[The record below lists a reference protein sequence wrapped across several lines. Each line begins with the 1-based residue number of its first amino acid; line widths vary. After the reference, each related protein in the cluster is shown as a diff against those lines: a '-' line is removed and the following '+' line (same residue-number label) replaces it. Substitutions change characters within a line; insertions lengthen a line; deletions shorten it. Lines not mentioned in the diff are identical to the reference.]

1 MTAETPIETAS
12 AAGPPP
18 SVLARKRYTTVAIV
32 IHWLI
37 AAAIIF
43 QIILGWRMGDEP
55 KGPATYAIFQL
66 HKSIG
71 ITILLLSLARLA
83 WRLFN
88 KPPPHPVD
96 QPRWET
102 IASQVVHVAFYVIMI
117 GLPVTGWIIVS
128 TSKLLI
134 PTVLYG
140 AIPWPHLPFLP
151 ELAAGPKHLWNQAG
165 MLGHGLLVKTTYLL
179 LALHLGAVAKHQ
191 ILDRD
196 EVLNHMAPG
205 SKPGW
210 LEPRAWLAAAGL
222 IAVIAAGYLYKPAV
236 KHPKPAAAPVEV
248 AETQAPAPAA
258 APAAPAAAP
267 AAPAAAPA
275 APTAAPAAVEPAA
288 PAEPDTALKDPVAWT
303 VTKSSTLGFS
313 ATWAEDTITGQFK
326 RWTAD
331 ILFSPDALDR
341 SKLTVSIDTSSAATG
356 DDQRDSSLPSDD
368 FFATAAHPKAT
379 FTASKFRKTG
389 EGKFVADGTL
399 DLRGVKKPV
408 SLSFTLKIDG
418 DTATARG
425 VTTLDRTAFGVG
437 QGEWASTDQIGAK
450 VKVSFAITAKK
461 K

>member
-1 MTAETPIETAS
+1 MTAETTQETAS
-12 AAGPPP
+12 AAADPRHRYTPP
-18 SVLARKRYTTVAIV
+18 RYTTVAI
-32 IHWLI
+32 ILHWLI

-83 WRLFN
+83 WRLFH
-88 KPPPHPVD
+88 KPPPHPVG

-102 IASQVVHVAFYVIMI
+102 IASQVVHVGFYVIMI
-117 GLPVTGWIIVS
+117 GLPLTGWIIVS
-128 TSKLLI
+128 ASKLTI

-140 AIPWPHLPFLP
+140 VIPWPHLPFLP
-151 ELAAGPKHLWNQAG
+151 ELAAGPKHLWHEIG
-165 MLGHGLLVKTTYLL
+165 ETGHGLLVKLTYGL

-196 EVLNHMAPG
+196 EVLGHMAPG
-205 SKPGW
+205 AKPGW
-210 LEPRAWLAAAGL
+210 LEPRAWLAAVGL
-222 IAVIAAGYLYKPAV
+222 VAVIAAGYAYKPAV
-236 KHPKPAAAPVEV
+236 KPKASAAP
-248 AETQAPAPAA
+248 ADIADTQPGAPNA
-258 APAAPAAAP
+258 APAAPAEVA
-267 AAPAAAPA
+267 A
-275 APTAAPAAVEPAA
+275 APTAVTPPPTEPVA
-288 PAEPDTALKDPVAWT
+288 PAEPDKALKDPVAWA
-303 VTKSSTLGFS
+303 VAKSSTLNFS
-313 ATWAEDTITGQFK
+313 ASWAGDAIEGQFQ

-331 ILFSPDALDR
+331 ILFSPGALDR
-341 SKLTVSIDTSSAATG
+341 SKLSVSIDMTSASTG
-356 DDQRDSSLPSDD
+356 DAQRDSSLPSDD
-368 FFATAAHPKAT
+368 FFAASAHPKAT

-399 DLRGVKKPV
+399 DLRGVRKPL
-408 SLSFTLKIDG
+408 SLPFTLKIDG

-437 QGEWASTDQIGAK
+437 QGEWASTDQIGGK

>member
-1 MTAETPIETAS
+1 MTAEAPIETPS
-12 AAGPPP
+12 AAGR
-18 SVLARKRYTTVAIV
+18 SARYTTVAI
-32 IHWLI
+32 ILHWLI

-43 QIILGWRMGDEP
+43 QVILGWRMGDEA

-88 KPPPHPVD
+88 PPPPHPAT

-102 IASQVVHVAFYVIMI
+102 IASHVVHVAFYVIMI

-128 TSKLLI
+128 TSKLAI

-140 AIPWPHLPFLP
+140 AIPWPHIPFLP
-151 ELAAGPKHLWNQAG
+151 ELAAGPKHIWHEIG
-165 MLGHGLLVKTTYLL
+165 EVGHGLLVKTTYLL

-196 EVLNHMAPG
+196 AVLGHMAPG
-205 SKPGW
+205 AKPGFK
-210 LEPRAWLAAAGL
+210 EPRAWLAAAGL
-222 IAVIAAGYLYKPAV
+222 IAVVAAGYLYKPAV
-236 KHPKPAAAPVEV
+236 KHAAPAPAAPAEAPVAEAPIASPASPSAPAEATAAAEAAAPVE
-248 AETQAPAPAA
+248 
-258 APAAPAAAP
+258 
-267 AAPAAAPA
+267 
-275 APTAAPAAVEPAA
+275 
-288 PAEPDTALKDPVAWT
+288 PDKALKDPVAW
-303 VTKSSTLGFS
+303 VVAKSSTLGFS
-313 ATWAEDTITGQFK
+313 ATWAGDTIEGQFK

-341 SKLTVSIDTSSAATG
+341 SKLSVSIDMSSAATG
-356 DDQRDSSLPSDD
+356 DDQRDSSLPSGD
-368 FFATAAHPKAT
+368 FFDTASHPKAI

-408 SLSFTLKIDG
+408 SLAFSLKIDG

-437 QGEWASTDQIGAK
+437 QGEWASTDQIGGK

>member
-1 MTAETPIETAS
+1 MTAETTHETAS
-12 AAGPPP
+12 AAAAPNPARPDG
-18 SVLARKRYTTVAIV
+18 RKRYTTVAI
-32 IHWLI
+32 ILHWLI
-37 AAAIIF
+37 AAAILF

-88 KPPPHPVD
+88 KPPPHPVG

-102 IASQVVHVAFYVIMI
+102 IASHIVHVAFYVIMI
-117 GLPVTGWIIVS
+117 GLPVTGWIMVS
-128 TSKLLI
+128 ASKLNI
-134 PTVLYG
+134 PTLLYG
-140 AIPWPHLPFLP
+140 AVPWPHLPFLP
-151 ELAAGPKHLWNQAG
+151 ELATGPKHLWYKAG
-165 MLGHGLLVKTTYLL
+165 EISHGLLVKTTYLL

-196 EVLNHMAPG
+196 EVLGHMAPG
-205 SKPGW
+205 ARPGW
-210 LEPRAWLAAAGL
+210 KEPRAWLAAAGL

-236 KHPKPAAAPVEV
+236 KRP
-248 AETQAPAPAA
+248 A
-258 APAAPAAAP
+258 APAAPAEIADVQAPAAP
-267 AAPAAAPA
+267 AEPTVAGLAPTTPAAEAAPAAAP
-275 APTAAPAAVEPAA
+275 P
-288 PAEPDTALKDPVAWT
+288 EPDAALKNPVAWT
-303 VTKSSTLGFS
+303 VAKSSTLGFTASWAGS
-313 ATWAEDTITGQFK
+313 AINGQFK

-341 SKLTVSIDTSSAATG
+341 SKLTVSIDMGSAATG

-368 FFATAAHPKAT
+368 FFAVAAHPKAT

-408 SLSFTLKIDG
+408 SLPFTLKIDG

-437 QGEWASTDQIGAK
+437 QGEWASTDQIGGK
-450 VKVSFAITAKK
+450 VKVSFAITAKRK
-461 K
+461 

>member
-1 MTAETPIETAS
+1 MTADAPIETPS
-12 AAGPPP
+12 AAGL
-18 SVLARKRYTTVAIV
+18 SRKRYTTVAIV
-32 IHWLI
+32 LHWLI

-43 QIILGWRMGDEP
+43 QVILGWRMGDEP

-83 WRLFN
+83 WRLTHR
-88 KPPPHPVD
+88 PPPHPVG

-102 IASQVVHVAFYVIMI
+102 IASQIVHVAFYVIMI

-128 TSKLLI
+128 TSKLGL

-151 ELAAGPKHLWNQAG
+151 ELAAGPKHLWHEIGEN
-165 MLGHGLLVKTTYLL
+165 GHGLLVKTTYLL

-196 EVLNHMAPG
+196 EVLGHMAPG
-205 SKPGW
+205 AKPGW

-222 IAVIAAGYLYKPAV
+222 IAVVAAGYLYKPVV
-236 KHPKPAAAPVEV
+236 KAK
-248 AETQAPAPAA
+248 
-258 APAAPAAAP
+258 APAAPADIADAQAGTPSTEPQTPAEAATAAPTPITPPPAGTEP
-267 AAPAAAPA
+267 AAPAA
-275 APTAAPAAVEPAA
+275 
-288 PAEPDTALKDPVAWT
+288 PDTALKDPVAWA
-303 VTKSSTLGFS
+303 VAKSSTLNFA
-313 ATWAEDTITGQFK
+313 ATWAGDSIEGQFK

-341 SKLTVSIDTSSAATG
+341 SKLTVSIDMSSAATG
-356 DDQRDSSLPSDD
+356 DDQRDSSLPSGD
-368 FFATAAHPKAT
+368 FFDTAAHPKAT

-399 DLRGVKKPV
+399 DLRGVKKPL
-408 SLSFTLKIDG
+408 SLPFSLKIDG

-437 QGEWASTDQIGAK
+437 QGEWASTDQIGGK

>member
-1 MTAETPIETAS
+1 MTTETTPETAS
-12 AAGPPP
+12 AP
-18 SVLARKRYTTVAIV
+18 SRKRYTTVAI
-32 IHWLI
+32 ILHWLI
-37 AAAIIF
+37 AAAILF

-88 KPPPHPVD
+88 KPPPHPVG

-102 IASQVVHVAFYVIMI
+102 IASHVVHVAFYVIMI
-117 GLPVTGWIIVS
+117 GLPVTGWIMVS
-128 TSKLLI
+128 ASKLNI
-134 PTVLYG
+134 PTLLYG
-140 AIPWPHLPFLP
+140 TVPWPHLPLLP
-151 ELAAGPKHLWNQAG
+151 ELAAGPKHLWYKAG
-165 MLGHGLLVKTTYLL
+165 EISHGLLVKTTYLL

-196 EVLNHMAPG
+196 EVLGHMAPG
-205 SKPGW
+205 ARPGW
-210 LEPRAWLAAAGL
+210 KEPRAWLAAAGL
-222 IAVIAAGYLYKPAV
+222 IAVVAAGYLYKPAV
-236 KHPKPAAAPVEV
+236 KH
-248 AETQAPAPAA
+248 T
-258 APAAPAAAP
+258 APAAPAEIADVQ
-267 AAPAAAPA
+267 
-275 APTAAPAAVEPAA
+275 APTA
-288 PAEPDTALKDPVAWT
+288 PAEPTVAAPAPTTPTAEAVPAAPPEPDAALKDPVAWS
-303 VTKSSTLGFS
+303 VAKSSTLGFTAS
-313 ATWAEDTITGQFK
+313 WAGDAINGQFK

-341 SKLTVSIDTSSAATG
+341 SKLTVSIDMASAATG

-368 FFATAAHPKAT
+368 FFAASAHPKAT

-389 EGKFVADGTL
+389 EGRFVADGTL

-408 SLSFTLKIDG
+408 SLPFTLKIDG

-437 QGEWASTDQIGAK
+437 QGEWASTDQIGGK
-450 VKVSFAITAKK
+450 VKVSFAITAKRK
-461 K
+461 